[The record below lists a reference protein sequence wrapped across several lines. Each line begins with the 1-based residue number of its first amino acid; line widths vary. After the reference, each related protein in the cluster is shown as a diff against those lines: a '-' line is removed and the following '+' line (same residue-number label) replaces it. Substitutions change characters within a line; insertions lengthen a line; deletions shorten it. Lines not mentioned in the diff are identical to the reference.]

1 LIVLERLQ
9 RMFANLLEAAPSL
22 VITLLVTILALWLVR
37 FVAARVSIG
46 AEFSRHNVRVQTL
59 RTVIA
64 SSLRALILLSA
75 LAAILS
81 EIGVNV
87 TALLAGVSILGLAVS
102 FGAQSLVKDVIT
114 GFFVLLED
122 QYGVGDVVRVNG
134 ATGLAGSVEHLNLRV
149 TVLRDLEGTA
159 HIIPNGQ
166 ILTVSVL
173 SKDWARVVADIDVPH
188 DLKLDTA
195 LELIGGVAQN
205 LHDDPIWTEK
215 FLEAPEVLGVQA
227 LGAVGVTIRTVMKV
241 QPKEQWGLS
250 REFKKR
256 IKNAFDAAGLR
267 IPMPQMN
274 LNMPKDNP
282 RVTAPD
288 SSSEPSSGVPEGSSS

>member
-1 LIVLERLQ
+1 MLERFQ
-9 RMFANLLEAAPSL
+9 KFGNSLLEVAPSL
-22 VITLLVTILALWLVR
+22 LITVLVTTFALWLVK
-37 FVAARVSIG
+37 FFTARVSSG

-59 RTVIA
+59 RSVVA

-75 LAAILS
+75 IAAILT
-81 EIGVNV
+81 ELGVNV

-122 QYGVGDVVRVNG
+122 QYGVGDVVRVNSKD
-134 ATGLAGSVEHLNLRV
+134 GLAGSVEHLNLRV

-195 LELIGGVAQN
+195 LELIGGVAQT

-215 FLEAPEVLGVQA
+215 FLEPPEVLGVQA
-227 LGAVGVTIRTVMKV
+227 LGAVGVTIRTLMKV
-241 QPKEQWGLS
+241 QPKEQWGLAQ
-250 REFKKR
+250 EFKKR

-274 LNMPKDNP
+274 LNIPREMPS
-282 RVTAPD
+282 VIVGG
-288 SSSEPSSGVPEGSSS
+288 SSGEPSSGVPEG

>member
-1 LIVLERLQ
+1 MLERFQ
-9 RMFANLLEAAPSL
+9 KFGNSLLDAAPSL
-22 VITLLVTILALWLVR
+22 LITVLVTTFALWLVK
-37 FVAARVSIG
+37 FFTARVSSG

-59 RTVIA
+59 RSVVA

-75 LAAILS
+75 IAAILT
-81 EIGVNV
+81 ELGVNV

-122 QYGVGDVVRVNG
+122 QYGVGDVVRVNSKD
-134 ATGLAGSVEHLNLRV
+134 GLAGSVEHLNLRV

-195 LELIGGVAQN
+195 LELIGGVAQT

-215 FLEAPEVLGVQA
+215 FLEPPEVLGVQA
-227 LGAVGVTIRTVMKV
+227 LGAVGVTIRTLMKV
-241 QPKEQWGLS
+241 QPKEQWGLA

-274 LNMPKDNP
+274 LNMPREMP
-282 RVTAPD
+282 SVIVGG
-288 SSSEPSSGVPEGSSS
+288 SSGEPSSGVPEG

>member
-1 LIVLERLQ
+1 MIERFQKLP
-9 RMFANLLEAAPSL
+9 AVLLEAAPNI
-22 VITLLVTILALWLVR
+22 VIILFVTVFAFWLVR
-37 FVAARVSIG
+37 FVEARI
-46 AEFSRHNVRVQTL
+46 AKNTEFSRHNVRVQTL
-59 RTVIA
+59 RSVVG
-64 SSLRALILLSA
+64 SSLRAIILLSA
-75 LAAILS
+75 LTTILS
-81 EIGVNV
+81 EIGINV
-87 TALLAGVSILGLAVS
+87 TALWASVSILGLAVS
-102 FGAQSLVKDVIT
+102 FGSQSLVKDVIT

-134 ATGLAGSVEHLNLRV
+134 KDGLAGSVEHLNLRV

-159 HIIPNGQ
+159 HIVPNGQ

-188 DLKLDTA
+188 DLKLETA
-195 LELIGGVAQN
+195 INLIGGVAQT
-205 LHDDPIWTEK
+205 LHDDPIWSEK
-215 FLEAPEVLGVQA
+215 FLEPPEVLGVQA

-274 LNMPKDNP
+274 LNMPKDLA
-282 RVTAPD
+282 RVTVEGT
-288 SSSEPSSGVPEGSSS
+288 STEPSSGAPEGSS

>member
-1 LIVLERLQ
+1 MFERLQ
-9 RMFANLLEAAPSL
+9 KMFADLLEAAPSL
-22 VITLLVTILALWLVR
+22 LITVLVTMLALWLVK
-37 FVAARVSIG
+37 FVAARVSSG
-46 AEFSRHNVRVQTL
+46 TEFSRHNVRVQTL
-59 RTVIA
+59 RSVIA
-64 SSLRALILLSA
+64 SSLRALIVLSA
-75 LAAILS
+75 LAAMLS
-81 EIGVNV
+81 ELGVNV

-134 ATGLAGSVEHLNLRV
+134 AGGLAGSVEHLNLRV

-195 LELIGGVAQN
+195 LELIGGVAQT
-205 LHDDPIWTEK
+205 LHDDPLWTEK
-215 FLEAPEVLGVQA
+215 FLEQPEVLGVQA

-241 QPKEQWGLS
+241 QPKEQWGLA

-274 LNMPKDNP
+274 LNMPKENP
-282 RVTAPD
+282 RVSIEG
-288 SSSEPSSGVPEGSSS
+288 SSSEPTSGAPEGSS

>member
-1 LIVLERLQ
+1 VLERLQ
-9 RMFANLLEAAPSL
+9 KTFANLLEAAPSL
-22 VITLLVTILALWLVR
+22 VITVLVTVFALWLVK
-37 FVAARVSIG
+37 FVAARVSSG
-46 AEFSRHNVRVQTL
+46 TEFSRYNVRVQTL
-59 RTVIA
+59 RSVIA
-64 SSLRALILLSA
+64 SSLRALIVLSA

-81 EIGVNV
+81 ELGVNV

-134 ATGLAGSVEHLNLRV
+134 AGGLAGSVEHLNLRV

-205 LHDDPIWTEK
+205 LHDDPLWTEK

-274 LNMPKDNP
+274 LNVPKDNP
-282 RVTAPD
+282 QVTTQS
-288 SSSEPSSGVPEGSSS
+288 SSSEPASGVPEGSS

>member
-1 LIVLERLQ
+1 VIQPNVVERLQ
-9 RMFANLLEAAPSL
+9 KLFASLLEAAPSL
-22 VITLLVTILALWLVR
+22 VITLLVTVLALWLVS

-46 AEFSRHNVRVQTL
+46 TEFSRHNVRVQTL
-59 RTVIA
+59 RSVIA
-64 SSLRALILLSA
+64 SSLRLLIWLSA

-134 ATGLAGSVEHLNLRV
+134 AGGLAGSVEHLNLRV

-195 LELIGGVAQN
+195 LELIGGVAQT
-205 LHDDPIWTEK
+205 LHNDPIWSEK
-215 FLEAPEVLGVQA
+215 FLEPPEVLGVQA

-274 LNMPKDNP
+274 LNMPKDMAQVSIVN
-282 RVTAPD
+282 
-288 SSSEPSSGVPEGSSS
+288 SSSEPSSGVPEG

>member
-1 LIVLERLQ
+1 MLERFQ
-9 RMFANLLEAAPSL
+9 KIGNRLLEVAPSL
-22 VITLLVTILALWLVR
+22 LITVLVTTFALWLVK
-37 FVAARVSIG
+37 FFTARVSSG

-59 RTVIA
+59 RSVVA

-75 LAAILS
+75 IAAILT
-81 EIGVNV
+81 ELGVNV

-122 QYGVGDVVRVNG
+122 QYGVGDVVRVNSKD
-134 ATGLAGSVEHLNLRV
+134 GLAGSVEHLNLRV

-195 LELIGGVAQN
+195 LELIGGVAQT

-215 FLEAPEVLGVQA
+215 FLEPPEVLGVQA
-227 LGAVGVTIRTVMKV
+227 LGAVGVTIRTLMKV
-241 QPKEQWGLS
+241 QPKEQWGLA

-274 LNMPKDNP
+274 LNMPREMP
-282 RVTAPD
+282 SVIVGG
-288 SSSEPSSGVPEGSSS
+288 SSGEPSSGVPEG

>member
-1 LIVLERLQ
+1 VVERLQ
-9 RMFANLLEAAPSL
+9 KLFANLLEAAPSL
-22 VITLLVTILALWLVR
+22 VITLLVTVFALWLVK
-37 FVAARVSIG
+37 FVAARVSSG
-46 AEFSRHNVRVQTL
+46 TEFSRYNVRVQTL
-59 RTVIA
+59 RSVIA

-81 EIGVNV
+81 EMGVNV

-134 ATGLAGSVEHLNLRV
+134 AGGLAGSVEHLNLRV

-195 LELIGGVAQN
+195 LELIGGVAQT
-205 LHDDPIWTEK
+205 LHNDPSWIEK
-215 FLEAPEVLGVQA
+215 FLEPPEVLGVQA

-274 LNMPKDNP
+274 LNLPRENP
-282 RVTAPD
+282 RV
-288 SSSEPSSGVPEGSSS
+288 SIEGGSNEPSSGVPEG

>member
-1 LIVLERLQ
+1 MLERFQ
-9 RMFANLLEAAPSL
+9 KFGNSLLEVAPSL
-22 VITLLVTILALWLVR
+22 LITVLVTTFALWLVK
-37 FVAARVSIG
+37 FFTARVSSG

-59 RTVIA
+59 RSVVA

-75 LAAILS
+75 IAAILT
-81 EIGVNV
+81 ELGVNV

-122 QYGVGDVVRVNG
+122 QYGVGDVVRVNSKD
-134 ATGLAGSVEHLNLRV
+134 GLAGSVEHLNLRV

-195 LELIGGVAQN
+195 LELIGGVAQT

-215 FLEAPEVLGVQA
+215 FLEQPEVLGVQA
-227 LGAVGVTIRTVMKV
+227 LGAVGVTIRTLMKV
-241 QPKEQWGLS
+241 QPKEQWGLA

-274 LNMPKDNP
+274 LNMPREMP
-282 RVTAPD
+282 SVIVGG
-288 SSSEPSSGVPEGSSS
+288 SSGEPSSGVPEG

>member
-1 LIVLERLQ
+1 MFTRLQ
-9 RMFANLLEAAPSL
+9 KFVSSLLDAAPNL
-22 VITLLVTILALWLVR
+22 AITVLVTLFALWLVR
-37 FVAARVSIG
+37 FVAAHVSSGG

-59 RTVIA
+59 RSVVA
-64 SSLRALILLSA
+64 SSSRALILLSA
-75 LAAILS
+75 LAVILS
-81 EIGVNV
+81 ELSVNV
-87 TALLAGVSILGLAVS
+87 TGLLAGVSILGLAVS

-134 ATGLAGSVEHLNLRV
+134 AGGLAGSVEHLNLRV

-195 LELIGGVAQN
+195 LELIGGVAQT

-215 FLEAPEVLGVQA
+215 FLERPEVLGVQA

-274 LNMPKDNP
+274 LNMPQIPN
-282 RVTAPD
+282 VSVEGT
-288 SSSEPSSGVPEGSSS
+288 STEPSSGIPEGSS

>member
-1 LIVLERLQ
+1 MLERLQ
-9 RMFANLLEAAPSL
+9 KFGSSLLDAAPSL
-22 VITLLVTILALWLVR
+22 LITVLVTLFALWLVK
-37 FVAARVSIG
+37 FFKARVSKST
-46 AEFSRHNVRVQTL
+46 EFSRHNVRVQTL
-59 RTVIA
+59 NSVVG

-81 EIGVNV
+81 ELGVNV

-102 FGAQSLVKDVIT
+102 FGAQSLVKDLIT

-134 ATGLAGSVEHLNLRV
+134 KDGLAGSVEHLNLRV

-195 LELIGGVAQN
+195 LELIDRVAQN
-205 LHDDPIWTEK
+205 LHDDTVWTEK
-215 FLEAPEVLGVQA
+215 FLEPPEVLGVQA

-241 QPKEQWGLS
+241 QPKEQWGLA

-274 LNMPKDNP
+274 LNMPKEMP
-282 RVTAPD
+282 SVTAQ
-288 SSSEPSSGVPEGSSS
+288 SSSGEPSSGVPEG

>member
-1 LIVLERLQ
+1 MIVLERLQ
-9 RMFANLLEAAPSL
+9 KLFANLLEAAPSL
-22 VITLLVTILALWLVR
+22 LITLLVTVLALWLVK
-37 FVAARVSIG
+37 FIAARVSIG
-46 AEFSRHNVRVQTL
+46 TEFSRHNVRVQTL
-59 RTVIA
+59 RSVIA
-64 SSLRALILLSA
+64 SSLRLLIMVSA

-102 FGAQSLVKDVIT
+102 FGAQSLVKDIIT

-134 ATGLAGSVEHLNLRV
+134 AGGLAGSVEHLNLRV

-195 LELIGGVAQN
+195 LELIGGVAQT
-205 LHDDPIWTEK
+205 LHDDPIWNEK
-215 FLEAPEVLGVQA
+215 FLEPPEVLGVQA

-274 LNMPKDNP
+274 LNLPRDNP
-282 RVTAPD
+282 RV
-288 SSSEPSSGVPEGSSS
+288 SIEGGSNESISGVPEG

>member
-1 LIVLERLQ
+1 
-9 RMFANLLEAAPSL
+9 M
-22 VITLLVTILALWLVR
+22 TLLVTILALWLVK
-37 FVAARVSIG
+37 FIAARVSIG
-46 AEFSRHNVRVQTL
+46 SDFSRHNVRVQTL
-59 RTVIA
+59 RSVIA
-64 SSLRALILLSA
+64 SSLRLLILLSA
-75 LAAILS
+75 LAAMLS
-81 EIGVNV
+81 EIGINV

-134 ATGLAGSVEHLNLRV
+134 AGGLAGSVEHLNLRV

-195 LELIGGVAQN
+195 LELIGGVAQT
-205 LHDDPIWTEK
+205 LHGDPVWSEK
-215 FLEAPEVLGVQA
+215 FLEPPEVLGVQA

-274 LNMPKDNP
+274 LNLPKDNP
-282 RVTAPD
+282 RVTTQGG
-288 SSSEPSSGVPEGSSS
+288 SSEPSSGVPEGSGS

>member
-1 LIVLERLQ
+1 
-9 RMFANLLEAAPSL
+9 MFANLLEAAPSL
-22 VITLLVTILALWLVR
+22 VITLLVTVFALWLVK
-37 FVAARVSIG
+37 FVAARVSSG
-46 AEFSRHNVRVQTL
+46 TEFSRYNVRVQTL
-59 RTVIA
+59 RSVIA
-64 SSLRALILLSA
+64 SSLRALIVLSA
-75 LAAILS
+75 LAAMLS

-134 ATGLAGSVEHLNLRV
+134 TGGLAGSVEHLNLRV

-195 LELIGGVAQN
+195 LELIGDVAQT
-205 LHDDPIWTEK
+205 LHDDPLWNDK

-274 LNMPKDNP
+274 LNMPKDDA
-282 RVTAPD
+282 RVTALS
-288 SSSEPSSGVPEGSSS
+288 SSSEPSSGAPEGSS

>member
-1 LIVLERLQ
+1 VVERLQ
-9 RMFANLLEAAPSL
+9 KLFANLLEAAPSL
-22 VITLLVTILALWLVR
+22 VVTLLVTVLALWLVK
-37 FVAARVSIG
+37 FVAARVSNG
-46 AEFSRHNVRVQTL
+46 TEFSRYNVRVQTL
-59 RTVIA
+59 RSVIA
-64 SSLRALILLSA
+64 SSLRVLILLSA

-134 ATGLAGSVEHLNLRV
+134 ATGLAGNVEHLNLRV

-195 LELIGGVAQN
+195 LELIGGVAQT
-205 LHDDPIWTEK
+205 LHNDPIWSEK
-215 FLEAPEVLGVQA
+215 FLEPPEVLGVQA

-274 LNMPKDNP
+274 LNLPRDNP
-282 RVTAPD
+282 RVGIEGGSA
-288 SSSEPSSGVPEGSSS
+288 EPSSGVPEG

>member
-1 LIVLERLQ
+1 MLERLQ
-9 RMFANLLEAAPSL
+9 RFGANLLDAAPGL
-22 VITLLVTILALWLVR
+22 TITVLVTVFALWLVK
-37 FVAARVSIG
+37 FVAARISSG
-46 AEFSRHNVRVQTL
+46 TEFSRYNVRVETL
-59 RTVIA
+59 RSVIG
-64 SSLRALILLSA
+64 SSLRVLILLSA
-75 LAAILS
+75 LAAVLS
-81 EIGVNV
+81 ELGVNV

-134 ATGLAGSVEHLNLRV
+134 AGGLAGSVEHLNLRV

-195 LELIGGVAQN
+195 LELIGGVAQT
-205 LHDDPIWTEK
+205 LHDDPLWTEK
-215 FLEAPEVLGVQA
+215 FLERPEVLGVQA

-274 LNMPKDNP
+274 LNMPKDNTQ
-282 RVTAPD
+282 VTAQG
-288 SSSEPSSGVPEGSSS
+288 SSSEPTSGVPEGSS

>member
-1 LIVLERLQ
+1 MIVLERLQ
-9 RMFANLLEAAPSL
+9 KLFANLLEAAPSL
-22 VITLLVTILALWLVR
+22 LITLLVTVLALWLVK
-37 FVAARVSIG
+37 FIAARVSIG
-46 AEFSRHNVRVQTL
+46 TEFSRHNVRVQTL
-59 RTVIA
+59 RSVIA
-64 SSLRALILLSA
+64 SSLRLLIMVSA

-102 FGAQSLVKDVIT
+102 FGAQSLVKDIIT

-134 ATGLAGSVEHLNLRV
+134 AGGLAGSVEHLNLRV

-195 LELIGGVAQN
+195 LELIGGVAQI
-205 LHDDPIWTEK
+205 LHDDPIWNEK
-215 FLEAPEVLGVQA
+215 FLEPPEVLGVQA
-227 LGAVGVTIRTVMKV
+227 LGAVGITIRTVMKV

-274 LNMPKDNP
+274 LNLPKDNP
-282 RVTAPD
+282 RV
-288 SSSEPSSGVPEGSSS
+288 SIEGGSNEPISGVPEG

>member
-1 LIVLERLQ
+1 MLERFQ
-9 RMFANLLEAAPSL
+9 KFGNSLLEVAPSL
-22 VITLLVTILALWLVR
+22 LITVLVTTFALWLVK
-37 FVAARVSIG
+37 FFTARVSSG

-59 RTVIA
+59 RSVVA

-75 LAAILS
+75 IAAILT
-81 EIGVNV
+81 ELGVNV

-122 QYGVGDVVRVNG
+122 QYGVGDVVRVNSKD
-134 ATGLAGSVEHLNLRV
+134 GLAGSVEHLNLRV

-195 LELIGGVAQN
+195 LELIGGVAQT

-215 FLEAPEVLGVQA
+215 FLEPPEVLGVQA
-227 LGAVGVTIRTVMKV
+227 LGAVGVTIRTLMKV
-241 QPKEQWGLS
+241 QPKEQWGLA

-274 LNMPKDNP
+274 LNMPREMP
-282 RVTAPD
+282 SVIVGG
-288 SSSEPSSGVPEGSSS
+288 SSGEPSSGVPEG